1 MMIKNCSWTSLSII
15 TGHGAQS
22 AFCHSEQK
30 DFVSSRNDFCVIW
43 FFFMFY
49 SQVESGMLILLNQPT
64 GDASNGCQ
72 YSREH
77 LSQIILWF
85 WCFVF
90 GVLMCDGEF
99 SLWDQAH
106 SISFG
111 PSSLVYFRWILRI
124 NSSVSM
130 WFISFDSTAVAFN
143 SDPCGINDIIMYRTS
158 CQHTF
163 FTNGAP
169 GGLRQLESRHVTLL
183 CVVILWKNPVF
194 WSLWETLGWA
204 GQTALPDRLL
214 QGRRV
219 LDPITV
225 CNVWFPGAV
234 VCTRG
239 GQGRA

>member
-15 TGHGAQS
+15 TGHGAQR

-77 LSQIILWF
+77 LLQIILWF

-143 SDPCGINDIIMYRTS
+143 SDPCGINDIIMYTTHPVS
-158 CQHTF
+158 
-163 FTNGAP
+163 
-169 GGLRQLESRHVTLL
+169 TLS
-183 CVVILWKNPVF
+183 
-194 WSLWETLGWA
+194 SLMEPQEA
-204 GQTALPDRLL
+204 SDS
-214 QGRRV
+214 RRV
-219 LDPITV
+219 VTWLYSVRPSFEKIPCSDPCERRWGGRVRRTPWQITAGTP
-225 CNVWFPGAV
+225 CA
-234 VCTRG
+234 RSHHSL
-239 GQGRA
+239 

>member
-1 MMIKNCSWTSLSII
+1 
-15 TGHGAQS
+15 
-22 AFCHSEQK
+22 
-30 DFVSSRNDFCVIW
+30 
-43 FFFMFY
+43 MFY

-183 CVVILWKNPVF
+183 CVAILWKNTVF
-194 WSLWETLGWA
+194 WSLSETLGWA
-204 GQTALPDRLL
+204 GQTDSLTDYCRDAVCSIPSQFVTYDSPV
-214 QGRRV
+214 QWCVQEGGRGV
-219 LDPITV
+219 LKCPH
-225 CNVWFPGAV
+225 WSQSAF
-234 VCTRG
+234 
-239 GQGRA
+239 